1 MRSKSSIILK
11 FHLHLKGLK
20 FLTVAMGI
28 FLSMC
33 ACSGVAERK
42 QENDNSI
49 EHCWDKYDFTDT
61 LLTAKPEVIEP
72 LLKDYLIRLSEL
84 TEEEACGSLR
94 KLVARTKV
102 DERLN
107 RWLLQRLE
115 HYLYEPDS
123 PLRND
128 NYYISVLE
136 EALSTGYMK
145 GMMRVRPLYQLKML
159 RKNQAGSKAT
169 DIHFT
174 LSSGKTENLWGV
186 TAAYTLLLFYDPSCA
201 HCQESIRQLTGS
213 PVIETLSLRGGD
225 VAARLALVTICT
237 EGDMDVWKEF
247 QKFLPSTWVNGYD
260 ARNELMESE
269 AYFLRSLPAI
279 YLLGEDKQVL
289 LKEASI
295 DEVIN
300 YLLNEYDN
308 I

>member
-20 FLTVAMGI
+20 FLTVAMGV

-128 NYYISVLE
+128 NYYISVLDY
-136 EALSTGYMK
+136 L
-145 GMMRVRPLYQLKML
+145 P
-159 RKNQAGSKAT
+159 
-169 DIHFT
+169 
-174 LSSGKTENLWGV
+174 
-186 TAAYTLLLFYDPSCA
+186 
-201 HCQESIRQLTGS
+201 
-213 PVIETLSLRGGD
+213 
-225 VAARLALVTICT
+225 
-237 EGDMDVWKEF
+237 DM
-247 QKFLPSTWVNGYD
+247 
-260 ARNELMESE
+260 
-269 AYFLRSLPAI
+269 
-279 YLLGEDKQVL
+279 
-289 LKEASI
+289 
-295 DEVIN
+295 
-300 YLLNEYDN
+300 
-308 I
+308 